1 MMVNLIKNRS
11 FRLVIRFLIGI
22 SMAVSGWL
30 QLAKQAS
37 GGIVDEAA
45 LFIPYMVLT
54 LGIVQIL
61 WPFLVVT
68 GWLPASLKKQLAEEG
83 M

>member
-11 FRLVIRFLIGI
+11 FRLVIRFLIGMC
-22 SMAVSGWL
+22 MAVNGWL

-37 GGIVDEAA
+37 GEIVDEAA
-45 LFIPYMVLT
+45 LFISYAVFA

-68 GWLPASLKKQLAEEG
+68 GWLPASLKKQLAEEE